1 MTSAG
6 GSGGL
11 ALVKRWLSLLV
22 TLRLLRIFKNDQSET
37 GREVEGR
44 GRVKK
49 KRQTFTKSNY
59 NHFFIISG
67 KHQESLNS

>member
-1 MTSAG
+1 MIKAKQAG
-6 GSGGL
+6 KL
-11 ALVKRWLSLLV
+11 K
-22 TLRLLRIFKNDQSET
+22 
-37 GREVEGR
+37 EGEEL
-44 GRVKK
+44 KK